1 MKFTTDERIDTYN
14 AWQQAQKIPI
24 NRGFFIE
31 DLRKVEVA
39 PWDYKGGMGAFINL
53 EGAGGTN
60 DGYVCEIPPGT
71 KLKPQ
76 KHLYEEMV
84 YILDGHGATSVWQQN
99 GKKQTF
105 EWHPGSLFA
114 IPLNAEYQHF
124 NGQGNAAV
132 RYFAVT
138 SAPFMMNLFH
148 NLNFIFANDFIFSD
162 RFPPEEEDYFSS
174 KGQVWGLKMSVN
186 FVPNT
191 WDMLLKV
198 WNERGA
204 GGGIVNFAFAAKAR
218 VPTVSEFR
226 GVRYQTPIAPDPR

>member
-1 MKFTTDERIDTYN
+1 MKYNTDERIATYH
-14 AWQQAQKIPI
+14 AWQQAQEIPI

-31 DLRKVEVA
+31 DLRKLEVA
-39 PWDYKGGMGAFINL
+39 PWDYKGGLGAFINL

-60 DGYVCEIPPGT
+60 DGYVCEIPTGT
-71 KLKPQ
+71 KLKAQ
-76 KHLYEEMV
+76 K
-84 YILDGHGATSVWQQN
+84 N
-99 GKKQTF
+99 GKTRTF

-124 NGQGNAAV
+124 NGQGNAPV
-132 RYFAVT
+132 RFFAVT

-148 NLNFIFANDFIFSD
+148 NLNFIFDNDFIFAD
-162 RFPPEEEDYFSS
+162 RFPPEDEDYFSS

-191 WDMLLKV
+191 WDMPLKV

-204 GGGIVNFAFAAKAR
+204 GG
-218 VPTVSEFR
+218 
-226 GVRYQTPIAPDPR
+226 